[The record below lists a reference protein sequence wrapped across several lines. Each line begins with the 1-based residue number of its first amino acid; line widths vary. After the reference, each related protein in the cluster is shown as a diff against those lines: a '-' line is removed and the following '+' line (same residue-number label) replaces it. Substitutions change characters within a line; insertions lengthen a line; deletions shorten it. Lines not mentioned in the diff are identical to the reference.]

1 MFSSDGKPLFVCKA
15 PCFAKLEQGMS
26 KVIAVEKIIRDLHGP
41 TGATLAL
48 SEAGMTLSPASCA
61 DACTQTDLSTC
72 TTSTAASVA
81 KRQETATGV
90 ATSIQAVPGGSS
102 QTQGT
107 VLGKHNSQADSQTSE
122 AKRFRALE
130 AASALLGE
138 ERIALPPCNLPSTPI
153 KYSPIQ
159 PHHSSVNAEGAG
171 PCTPVTRRQTATLQA
186 PHSLVK
192 VRHCQGFITDVI

>member
-48 SEAGMTLSPASCA
+48 SEAGMTLSPDSCA

-107 VLGKHNSQADSQTSE
+107 VLGKHNSQTDSQTSK
-122 AKRFRALE
+122 AKRFRAHQH
-130 AASALLGE
+130 
-138 ERIALPPCNLPSTPI
+138 C
-153 KYSPIQ
+153 
-159 PHHSSVNAEGAG
+159 
-171 PCTPVTRRQTATLQA
+171 
-186 PHSLVK
+186 LVK
-192 VRHCQGFITDVI
+192 SV

>member
-48 SEAGMTLSPASCA
+48 PEAGMTLSPASCA

-81 KRQETATGV
+81 KRQETAILVLLHQSKPYLEGLAKHKALCLVST
-90 ATSIQAVPGGSS
+90 IHKPILR
-102 QTQGT
+102 QG
-107 VLGKHNSQADSQTSE
+107 QE
-122 AKRFRALE
+122 
-130 AASALLGE
+130 
-138 ERIALPPCNLPSTPI
+138 I
-153 KYSPIQ
+153 
-159 PHHSSVNAEGAG
+159 
-171 PCTPVTRRQTATLQA
+171 
-186 PHSLVK
+186 
-192 VRHCQGFITDVI
+192 

>member
-81 KRQETATGV
+81 KRQ
-90 ATSIQAVPGGSS
+90 
-102 QTQGT
+102 
-107 VLGKHNSQADSQTSE
+107 
-122 AKRFRALE
+122 
-130 AASALLGE
+130 
-138 ERIALPPCNLPSTPI
+138 
-153 KYSPIQ
+153 
-159 PHHSSVNAEGAG
+159 
-171 PCTPVTRRQTATLQA
+171 
-186 PHSLVK
+186 
-192 VRHCQGFITDVI
+192 